1 MSVRHPRLLRGILL
15 IMLAVFLFSAMDT
28 LAKFMLRSY
37 PLPPLIWARYAVH
50 FGFMIALF
58 APRMG
63 LRLVHTQ
70 RPLLQLLRGLA
81 LVASTGF
88 FYLALTYLPLA
99 EAAAISFVAPVLV
112 ASLSG
117 PMLGERVT
125 RRQWIAVMMG
135 FLGVLVIIRPGG
147 GLLNFAVVFPLMSA
161 FVFALYQILTRKLA
175 GREDPFT
182 SLFYTALV
190 GTVVTTAG
198 LPFAWQTP
206 TLLQVA
212 IMIAMGCLG
221 GLGHYLMIHAV
232 ERASP
237 SALAPFIYTQLIWS
251 TLLAF
256 LAFREFPDPTSLLG
270 MVVIASAGL
279 LSINWKQ
286 MHQRIGAAQRDPM
299 PISTRRKET

>member
-1 MSVRHPRLLRGILL
+1 MSEHPPRLLRGILL
-15 IMLAVFLFSAMDT
+15 IMLAVFLFSSMDT

-63 LRLVHTQ
+63 LGLVRTQ

-125 RRQWIAVMMG
+125 RRQWIAVTMG

-147 GLLNFAVVFPLMSA
+147 GLLSFAVVFPLMSA

-175 GREDPFT
+175 GRENAFT

-206 TLLQVA
+206 TMMQVG

-221 GLGHYLMIHAV
+221 GFGH
-232 ERASP
+232 
-237 SALAPFIYTQLIWS
+237 
-251 TLLAF
+251 
-256 LAFREFPDPTSLLG
+256 
-270 MVVIASAGL
+270 
-279 LSINWKQ
+279 
-286 MHQRIGAAQRDPM
+286 
-299 PISTRRKET
+299 